1 MLLCALT
8 TLLLAAA
15 TSPVPT
21 AAPLPRLAAEE
32 TEAEAAARAAL
43 EARAKEAVKAL
54 STGLRAKDPN
64 ERRAALTDAS
74 EVVHPKVVKAMV
86 RALDDRDAGVSTHTV
101 VLLGLMDLPESVS
114 ALRKHARRAKKAL
127 AMDPGRHV
135 AVLRSIGMHEDQDQ
149 VLWLLDG
156 VFVEKERSV
165 RRARIFS
172 AARTRTVETLEAI
185 FDALGKQDLR
195 RTDDS
200 RQDLR
205 TALVYLTGTDQGES
219 MRSWLRW
226 WRENRKGFEL
236 PEKAPTLSGQM
247 LDAWGRFWG
256 EDREQPRQRR
266 RGDRG

>member
-1 MLLCALT
+1 MLLRALI

-15 TSPVPT
+15 VSPAPT
-21 AAPLPRLAAEE
+21 AAPVQRPVAD
-32 TEAEAAARAAL
+32 EAEAAARAAL

-74 EVVHPKVVKAMV
+74 EVVHPKVVKAMA

-127 AMDPGRHV
+127 AKDPGRHV

-149 VLWLLDG
+149 VPWLLDG
-156 VFVEKERSV
+156 VFVEEERSV

-172 AARTRTVETLEAI
+172 AARTRSIRTLEAI

-200 RQDLR
+200 HQDLR
-205 TALVYLTGTDQGES
+205 TALVHLTGTDQGES

-247 LDAWGRFWG
+247 LEAWSRFWG